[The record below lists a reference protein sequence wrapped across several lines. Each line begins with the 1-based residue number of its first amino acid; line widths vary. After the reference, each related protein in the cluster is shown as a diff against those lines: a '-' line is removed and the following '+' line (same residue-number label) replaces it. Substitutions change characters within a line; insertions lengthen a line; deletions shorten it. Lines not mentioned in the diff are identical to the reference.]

1 MIMLYEVRC
10 LHYIKEYLFKKWTFF
25 SFLYNSLSN
34 NISFALTCNVF
45 RDFMGLDKASSSDK
59 SKS

>member
-1 MIMLYEVRC
+1 MN
-10 LHYIKEYLFKKWTFF
+10 FF